1 LNVPDENC
9 KDEMIIYPPCTDCK
23 LAKNTSIFTMKKSE
37 PEDLDFWLVI
47 VLEIS
52 LVLALVILSWHYGS
66 RKRVEITR
74 NNMEADHYQNL

>member
-1 LNVPDENC
+1 
-9 KDEMIIYPPCTDCK
+9 
-23 LAKNTSIFTMKKSE
+23 MKKSE